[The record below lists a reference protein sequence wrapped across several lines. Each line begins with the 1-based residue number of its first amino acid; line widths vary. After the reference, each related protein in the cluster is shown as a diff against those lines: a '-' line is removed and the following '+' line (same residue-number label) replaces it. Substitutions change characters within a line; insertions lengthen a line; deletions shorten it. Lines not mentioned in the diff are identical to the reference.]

1 MISRCPGAAV
11 RTCRDWQLE
20 GVDGGPGPSQPP
32 ARASSATPKP
42 GCLSQGH
49 GWQRGRADRGQ
60 QSSAGPGLR
69 SQHQSPAQRP
79 SPSPSPPA
87 GLGLGG
93 GERGQP
99 SVSSCP
105 PEVRITAEVYSPQ
118 IQNFQHQKSLSRLVR
133 WQKRV
138 CPTKVTDC
146 PALGLWTHPCVWL
159 RVGMGS
165 RSTRAVPPSQSKD
178 AVGPTQCREL
188 QAARNAYFS
197 TPRASAAED
206 CRTIRAFVH
215 SFMNSKC
222 GPPIPGVPKT
232 LSEGPRAAASQS
244 RWAVIYLGRCSD
256 IGTDRSTGAGA
267 AFQAFLSFT
276 PFCVFTGPTHSP
288 PKFRF
293 FKKMSDTLFQWLPPW
308 VTEDER
314 GHRAVIPPHL

>member
-11 RTCRDWQLE
+11 RTCRDRQLE
-20 GVDGGPGPSQPP
+20 GAGGGPGPSRPP

-49 GWQRGRADRGQ
+49 GWQRRRADRGE

-93 GERGQP
+93 GERDQP

-138 CPTKVTDC
+138 CPIKVTDC

-165 RSTRAVPPSQSKD
+165 RSTRTRSPTPHTLCHLPKVKTLRGPPSAESYRLHEMHTSPHLERPPLKTAGQS
-178 AVGPTQCREL
+178 
-188 QAARNAYFS
+188 
-197 TPRASAAED
+197 
-206 CRTIRAFVH
+206 
-215 SFMNSKC
+215 
-222 GPPIPGVPKT
+222 VP
-232 LSEGPRAAASQS
+232 
-244 RWAVIYLGRCSD
+244 
-256 IGTDRSTGAGA
+256 
-267 AFQAFLSFT
+267 SFT
-276 PFCVFTGPTHSP
+276 HS
-288 PKFRF
+288 
-293 FKKMSDTLFQWLPPW
+293 
-308 VTEDER
+308 
-314 GHRAVIPPHL
+314 